1 MNKKGLAIVHTTG
14 LLNDASVYSEFCDL
28 NHGFNRAIHVL

>member
-1 MNKKGLAIVHTTG
+1 MNKKGLAIVHTG